1 MKNIELE
8 YRALVTEE
16 KHRELLEFFTKNG
29 KDLGENNKHTFH
41 FIFPDKLL
49 NVIDLE
55 SKKEAKFALKL
66 GKIGK
71 GSHFEEIEISIDP
84 KDFEKSV
91 QFFKSLGFDEV
102 IESFQ
107 MRHDYEYK
115 GVEFAVK
122 HSGEW
127 GYHVELEILLPDRS
141 GLQEAEQKIRSAAEE
156 LGLKLMSEEELA
168 AFTGA
173 IEAKHRAQNNRN
185 ESAI

>member
-1 MKNIELE
+1 MNNIELE
-8 YRALVTEE
+8 YRSLITEE
-16 KHRELLEFFTKNG
+16 KYRKLLEFLNQNA
-29 KDLGENNKHTFH
+29 KDLGENNKHVFH

-49 NVIDLE
+49 NVINLE
-55 SKKEAKFALKL
+55 SKKQAKLALKL

-71 GSHFEEIEISIDP
+71 GSNFEEIEIPIEQ

-91 QFFKSLGFDEV
+91 QFFKSLGFTEV

-107 MRHDYEYK
+107 TRHDYEYK

-141 GLQEAEQKIRSAAEE
+141 GLVEAEQKIRHVAEE
-156 LGLKLMSEEELA
+156 LDLKIMTEEELA
-168 AFTGA
+168 AFTA
-173 IEAKHRAQNNRN
+173 NIETQHRAKAQ
-185 ESAI
+185 